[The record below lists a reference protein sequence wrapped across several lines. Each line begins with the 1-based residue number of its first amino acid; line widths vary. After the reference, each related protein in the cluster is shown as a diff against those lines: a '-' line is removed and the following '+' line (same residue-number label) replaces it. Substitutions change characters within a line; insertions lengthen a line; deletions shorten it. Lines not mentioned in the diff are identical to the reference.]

1 MGPTVGRQIEEGDEF
16 RVDIPSSHAK
26 RLRKLDLTPIE
37 EEILEEITRL
47 HRKQDHF
54 WGR

>member
-1 MGPTVGRQIEEGDEF
+1 
-16 RVDIPSSHAK
+16 
-26 RLRKLDLTPIE
+26 LKLDAIE
-37 EEILEEITRL
+37 QEILEELIRL